1 MIGIGNIYFDKI
13 WMSENYSKFIKIFKK
28 KNDQIS
34 KWY

>member
-13 WMSENYSKFIKIFKK
+13 WMSENYSKFIKIFE

-34 KWY
+34 K